1 MQNRRKN
8 YRTAQL
14 SGISVSIAWDEENFI
29 DGQLLD
35 LSARGVAVAFKMPVP
50 QIPADLEDA
59 KVLARFEIEGLDP
72 IGDVTALVR
81 NVREIDNTQVFGM
94 QILDWQTLHNRLP
107 PRLFSAFNRR
117 QHFRVNLPPDT
128 TAVVSREDAPND
140 LTVRLSNL
148 SVGGCQ
154 LLYPAELAPE
164 VGQSLRLRFGLPGT
178 SQTLE
183 LNATL
188 RNIIDTGGHGRC
200 GMQFDEIGARDEQA
214 LMQYIMQRQREL
226 R

>member
-1 MQNRRKN
+1 MENRRKN

-14 SGISVSIAWDEENFI
+14 SGISVSIAWDGENFI

-50 QIPADLEDA
+50 QIPAVLEDA
-59 KVLARFEIEGLDP
+59 RVLARFEIEGLDP
-72 IGDVTALVR
+72 IADVTALVR
-81 NVREIDNTQVFGM
+81 NVREIDDTQVFGM

-117 QHFRVNLPPDT
+117 RHFRVNLPPET
-128 TAVVSREDAPND
+128 RAVVSREDDPNEA
-140 LTVRLSNL
+140 TVQVSNL

-154 LLYPAELAPE
+154 LLYPLERLPE
-164 VGQSLRLRFGLPGT
+164 IGQRLRLRFRLPG
-178 SQTLE
+178 SSETLD

-188 RNIIDTGGHGRC
+188 RNVIDAQSYGRC
-200 GMQFDEIGARDEQA
+200 GLEFEKIGSRDEQE
-214 LMQYIMQRQREL
+214 LMQYIMRRQREM